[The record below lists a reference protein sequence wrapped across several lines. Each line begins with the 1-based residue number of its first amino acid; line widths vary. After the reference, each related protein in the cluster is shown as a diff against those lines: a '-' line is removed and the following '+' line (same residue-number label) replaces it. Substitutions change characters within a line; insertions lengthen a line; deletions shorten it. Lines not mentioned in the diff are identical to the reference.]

1 MIAVARHDVARPP
14 ADDRIPADDTW
25 VLVTDDGRVLG
36 DVWIDDAERRRA
48 ALGPVPV
55 TSLDELVRRHV
66 AEALAAR
73 EAERDDAPAHGLP
86 DPASVTVAVCTRD
99 RSELLAG
106 CLASMARLDPA
117 PGEVLVV
124 DNAPSDDS
132 TRDVALAAGV
142 RHVVEPRPGLNR
154 ARERARH
161 EARGEVVAFVDD
173 DARPEPGFVAGVV
186 RGFLDP
192 SVGAVTGLVV
202 AHELATPAQVAF
214 ERSGGMRKGVVT
226 QVFTPGS
233 VGPQAFRLGV
243 GTAMAFRREALD
255 AIGGFDPR
263 IGVGTPS
270 RGGGDLEALWR
281 VLESGRD
288 VVYEPDAVV
297 AHIHRRTHAA
307 LVAQHRDNGVA
318 YASFLRRLE
327 LDGRARAARV
337 ELLRWHLR
345 RHLVGPIAALAHGR
359 RLEARL
365 LVAEA
370 RGSLSAERGIGPRP
384 APGGGATAAAGG
396 PGAGPA

>member
-1 MIAVARHDVARPP
+1 MIATARHDLSRPP
-14 ADDRIPADDTW
+14 GDDRIPTDDTW
-25 VLVTDDGRVLG
+25 VLVTDAGRVLG
-36 DVWIDDAERRRA
+36 DVWIDDDERRRA
-48 ALGPVPV
+48 ARGPAAI
-55 TSLDELVRRHV
+55 TSLDELLRRHV

-73 EAERDDAPAHGLP
+73 ATERDDAPAHGLP
-86 DPASVTVAVCTRD
+86 DPASVTVAVCTHD
-99 RSELLAG
+99 RSDLLAG
-106 CLASMARLDPA
+106 CLEAMARLDPA

-124 DNAPSDDS
+124 DNAPSDDA
-132 TRDVALAAGV
+132 TRRVALAAGV
-142 RHVVEPRPGLNR
+142 RHVVEPTPGLNR
-154 ARERARH
+154 ARELARR
-161 EARGEVVAFVDD
+161 EATGDVIAYVDD

-192 SVGAVTGLVV
+192 TVGAVSGLVV
-202 AHELATPAQVAF
+202 AHELDTPAQIAF

-243 GTAMAFRREALD
+243 GTNMAFRRDALA

-297 AHIHRRTHAA
+297 AHIHRRTWAA

-327 LDGRARAARV
+327 LDGRERAARV
-337 ELLRWHLR
+337 ELTRWHVR
-345 RHLVGPIAALAHGR
+345 RHLLGLASASARGR

-365 LVAEA
+365 LLAEA

-384 APGGGATAAAGG
+384 AGDGGAGA
-396 PGAGPA
+396 PGSAT